1 MLIGVP
7 AVVLNFGALA
17 NLIREGL
24 AEGVNY
30 LDAREIA
37 DALLRSTKKTYVRI
51 SDEMNIFL
59 DWQDYSRRIIGIYN
73 RLLEQEFRG
82 TQRI

>member
-1 MLIGVP
+1 
-7 AVVLNFGALA
+7 VVLNFGALA

-24 AEGVNY
+24 AEGVNS
-30 LDAREIA
+30 LNAREIA

-59 DWQDYSRRIIGIYN
+59 GWQDHSRRIISIYN
-73 RLLEQEFRG
+73 RLLEQEFGG